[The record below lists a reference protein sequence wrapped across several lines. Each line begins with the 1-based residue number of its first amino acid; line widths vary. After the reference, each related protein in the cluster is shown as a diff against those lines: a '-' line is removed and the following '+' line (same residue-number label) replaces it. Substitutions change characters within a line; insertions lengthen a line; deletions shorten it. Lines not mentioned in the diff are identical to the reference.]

1 LKEKDEL
8 SVVVYTYNPSTW
20 EAEAGRSRI
29 GVSLGCLRE
38 KRKEGGG
45 GAGGIG
51 AGGRRRKEEKEEEE
65 EKKIECAP
73 WFPLPGPLLIPM
85 MEAWTRH
92 E

>member
-1 LKEKDEL
+1 LGAGLKEKDEL

-20 EAEAGRSRI
+20 EAEAGRSR
-29 GVSLGCLRE
+29 
-38 KRKEGGG
+38 
-45 GAGGIG
+45 IG